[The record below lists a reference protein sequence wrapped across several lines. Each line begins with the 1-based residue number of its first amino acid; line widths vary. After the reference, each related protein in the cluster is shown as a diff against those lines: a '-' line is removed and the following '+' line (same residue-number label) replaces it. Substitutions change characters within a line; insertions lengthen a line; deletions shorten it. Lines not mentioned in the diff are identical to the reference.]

1 MLRNLNDISPT
12 KPLAANSIA
21 AKPLAATAYCWP
33 DPSQIELRDWIAGR
47 WILRGE
53 LTAIIAPGGVGKSS
67 LLVATALS
75 SVSGDCF
82 LGLELWTG
90 PKRVWIWNLEDD
102 LIELSRQIAATAIC
116 HNITADDCADRLF
129 VDSGLDQRLCTATET
144 AEGLRVHEPIYDNLK
159 AEILDRDIDVLIV
172 DPFVSSH
179 EISENDNPKID
190 AVAKR
195 WKRLAID
202 AGCAIVLV
210 HHSRKNGNS
219 ETTVE
224 DARGASAL
232 LNAARVGLTLNRMT
246 KVEADGF
253 GIKGQAERRTIFRV
267 DNGKPNRSPAG
278 NAQWF
283 KIESVDLGNA
293 TQNRPSDHVGAVTAW
308 KAPDP
313 FDDVT
318 PGHLREVQALVA
330 DGDYR
335 VNEQADDWVGNAL
348 AVVIGLDLDEPADKR
363 KAKAIF
369 KTWLA
374 NGKFKTEMRKDG
386 NRKDRPFVTVGEAV
400 I

>member
-1 MLRNLNDISPT
+1 MLHNLNDVSPANT
-12 KPLAANSIA
+12 KGIV
-21 AKPLAATAYCWP
+21 ATPYEWP
-33 DPSQIELRDWIAGR
+33 NPSQIQLRDWIAGR

-75 SVSGDCF
+75 SVSGDPF

-102 LIELSRQIAATAIC
+102 RTELSRQIAATAIR
-116 HNITADDCADRLF
+116 HEIATADCGGRLY
-129 VDSGLDQRLCTATET
+129 VDSGLDQRLCTASET
-144 AEGLRVHEPIYDNLK
+144 ADGLVIHEPIYEALK
-159 AEILDRDIDVLIV
+159 AEITKRNIDVLII

-210 HHSRKNGNS
+210 HHSRKNGNG

-246 KVEADGF
+246 TSEADGF
-253 GIKGQAERRTIFRV
+253 GIKEQAERRAIFRV

-293 TQNRPSDHVGAVTAW
+293 RPQRPSDYVGAVTAW
-308 KAPDP
+308 QPPDP
-313 FDDVT
+313 FDNVT
-318 PGHLREVQALVA
+318 TEHLRQVQSLVA

-335 VNEQADDWVGNAL
+335 TSEQAKDWVGNAV
-348 AVVIGLDLDEPADKR
+348 ADVIGLGLDDPADKR
-363 KAKAIF
+363 KAKSIF
-369 KTWLA
+369 KTWEA

-386 NRKDRPFVTVGEAV
+386 NRKDRPFVIVGEAV
-400 I
+400 A

>member
-1 MLRNLNDISPT
+1 MLHNLNDISP
-12 KPLAANSIA
+12 
-21 AKPLAATAYCWP
+21 AKGLAATPYAWP
-33 DPSQIELRDWIAGR
+33 DASQIELRDWIAGR

-75 SVSGDCF
+75 SVSGKPF
-82 LGLELWTG
+82 LGIELWTG
-90 PKRVWIWNLEDD
+90 AKRVWVWNLEDD
-102 LIELSRQIAATAIC
+102 QTELSRQIAAAAIQ
-116 HNITADDCADRLF
+116 HDIATQDCEGRLY
-129 VDSGLDQRLCTATET
+129 VDSGLDQRLCTASET
-144 AEGLRVHEPIYDNLK
+144 ATGLVLHEPIYEDLR
-159 AEILDRDIDVLIV
+159 AEIAKRKIDVLIV

-179 EISENDNPKID
+179 SISENDNPKID

-202 AGCAIVLV
+202 AHCAIVLV
-210 HHSRKNGNS
+210 HHSRKNGNG

-246 KVEADGF
+246 TNEAEKF
-253 GIKGQAERRTIFRV
+253 GIKEQAERRAIFRV

-293 TQNRPSDHVGAVTAW
+293 TPQRPSDYVGAVTTW
-308 KAPDP
+308 QPPDP
-313 FDDVT
+313 FDNVT
-318 PGHLREVQALVA
+318 PEHLRQVQALVA

-335 VNEQADDWVGNAL
+335 TSEQAKDWVGNAV
-348 AVVIGLDLDEPADKR
+348 AEIIGLDLDDPAEKR
-363 KAKAIF
+363 KAKSIF
-369 KTWLA
+369 KTWEA
-374 NGKFKTEMRKDG
+374 NGRFKTEMRKDG
-386 NRKDRPFVTVGEAV
+386 NRKDRPFVTVGELAT
-400 I
+400 